1 VTSPRHLVLP
11 LVAVACLATACGSGG
26 SKTAAAA
33 TTTTA
38 AGGRG
43 AGLTAFRQCMASH
56 GINLPQRTRPST
68 VPTTG
73 GSQPPDTGGGGSGGG
88 GGGSGGFGGNRFNQ
102 APAGV
107 DPAKYQAALSAC
119 QSQLP
124 TGGGGGAQFRT
135 AITAYVTCL
144 RNHGVTTGDPTLG
157 RQALTGVDRTS
168 ATFQAADKTCQA
180 LLPARPGGGSTTS
193 TPTTVA
199 S

>member
-1 VTSPRHLVLP
+1 VIVTSPRLLVLP

-33 TTTTA
+33 TTTTV

-68 VPTTG
+68 VPNATG
-73 GSQPPDTGGGGSGGG
+73 GSQPPDSGGGGGSG
-88 GGGSGGFGGNRFNQ
+88 GGFGGNRFNQ
-102 APAGV
+102 PPAGV

-144 RNHGVTTGDPTLG
+144 RNHGVQTGDPTLG
-157 RQALTGVDRTS
+157 RQALSGVDQTS
-168 ATFQAADKTCQA
+168 ATFQAADQICQA
-180 LLPARPGGGSTTS
+180 LRPARPGGGSTTT